1 MGRGLLA
8 QATVHKKSM
17 IAVAVS
23 IILTGA
29 PHMMQ
34 AAQITPNPN
43 PAGSTIDIINDPFS
57 VNNENPYSNGGTIN
71 IDSRSTL
78 TNSVGAT
85 LNNYDLLGT
94 GRFST
99 LTNAGTL
106 NNVGTL
112 SNFDGSTLTNSVG
125 ARLNNYGLLG
135 NGGISTLTN
144 DGRLNN
150 FAGATLVTGFFSTL
164 TNTGTLNNFAGASL
178 SDSEG
183 HVVNSVGGT
192 LNNLGLLNTNST
204 ILINDGTLNN
214 FGSWRSGRGGV
225 STSVTNSV
233 GARLNNYGLLDN
245 DFVGLGRP
253 GITLA
258 NAGTLNN
265 VAGATLTGILNN
277 TGTLTNAGTLNN
289 YFALGNAGTLINTG
303 LIAGLPFPV
312 SGNYI
317 QTAGQTINN
326 GTLSQPSGVDIQGG
340 SLRGTG
346 TINAPVVTL
355 SSGAILSPGDATTFG
370 TLTINGNLQ
379 SSGNLMF
386 RIGGLGAGQQFDVLA
401 IHGMAFLNG
410 GTVGFNF
417 VNFTPVAGNSW
428 DFLYAG
434 AISGWDTLHFFFSS
448 SSPDLA
454 YAFNYSNGVETLR
467 VVSVPEPS
475 SLLLSVL
482 GLGGLGLWRRLK
494 GV

>member
-78 TNSVGAT
+78 TNAVGAT

-106 NNVGTL
+106 NNAGTL

-183 HVVNSVGGT
+183 HVVNSVGG
-192 LNNLGLLNTNST
+192 
-204 ILINDGTLNN
+204 
-214 FGSWRSGRGGV
+214 
-225 STSVTNSV
+225 
-233 GARLNNYGLLDN
+233 RLNNYGLLDN

-326 GTLSQPSGVDIQGG
+326 GTLSQPVGVDIQGG

-355 SSGAILSPGDATTFG
+355 SSGASLSPGDATTLG

-386 RIGGLGAGQQFDVLA
+386 RIGGVGAGQQFDVLA

-434 AISGWDTLHFFFSS
+434 AISGWNTLQFNLGGL
-448 SSPDLA
+448 SPNLG
-454 YAFNYSNGVETLR
+454 YAFSYANGVETLR
-467 VVSVPEPS
+467 VYSVPEPDS
-475 SLLLSVL
+475 FLLLVL
-482 GLGGLGLWRRLK
+482 AFSGFAYWRRLE